1 MRTPKMALGT
11 RGEQLAAEYLA
22 EHGVSIIARNVRT
35 PYGELDLV
43 GLQSGNLVF
52 FEVKTRRTDTYGYP
66 EESISASKRAH
77 LAASAQAF
85 VQDHPDLPGDWR
97 IDVIAIN
104 LNSGQKPSIEWFE
117 NAVS

>member
-22 EHGVSIIARNVRT
+22 ERGVSIIARNVRT

-43 GLQSGNLVF
+43 GFHAEILVF

-66 EESISASKRAH
+66 EESISGTKRAH
-77 LAASAQAF
+77 LTASAQAY
-85 VQDHPDLPGDWR
+85 VQDHPDLPGLWR

-104 LNSGQKPSIEWFE
+104 LHPGQKPSIEWFE